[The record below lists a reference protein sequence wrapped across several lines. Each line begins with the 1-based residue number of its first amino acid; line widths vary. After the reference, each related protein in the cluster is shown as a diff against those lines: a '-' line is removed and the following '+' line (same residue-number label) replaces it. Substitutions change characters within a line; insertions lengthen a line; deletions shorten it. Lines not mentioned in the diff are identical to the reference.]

1 MKKSWPA
8 LLVLIAGCKM
18 SDSAVKLPTGTIQI
32 HPPILIQPSSGFLTA
47 MSSDGKSYAFA
58 RFTKDKKG
66 YAEVREWGSD
76 RVLWQSKDEAYPT
89 IFTSNGK
96 GVFVEMNRTV
106 KLIDIESGIA
116 RPSSATPLSLFSKS
130 NAKHTIL
137 AVDPTKEVS
146 NGQTTTHP
154 GVIMLCTGR
163 VVSVAGGTV
172 QFDSTGRAWRK
183 EKGRWKCVD
192 ELGNVSDAPKPS
204 GGLVPNQAVVRGSMS
219 LVVRQ
224 REERFRKAKA
234 YLATIWITD
243 LQAMPVEPGDDLAGQ
258 SKDLAG
264 GIASTGSQA
273 ALVLSCGD
281 FLSCGFVPGRN
292 EIYVVTGRGTY
303 IVPYTRPMTPAAKRS
318 Q

>member
-1 MKKSWPA
+1 M
-8 LLVLIAGCKM
+8 LIAGCRV

-32 HPPILIQPSSGFLTA
+32 HPPILIQPSSGFLSA
-47 MSSDGKSYAFA
+47 MSSDGKRYAFA

-66 YAEVREWGSD
+66 HAEVRVWGSD

-96 GVFVEMNRTV
+96 EVFVEMNRTV

-116 RPSSATPLSLFSKS
+116 KPSTATPLSLFSKS
-130 NAKHTIL
+130 NAKRTIL
-137 AVDPTKEVS
+137 AVDPTEEVS

-154 GVIMLCTGR
+154 GVILLCTGR
-163 VVSVAGGTV
+163 AVSVADGTI
-172 QFDSTGRAWRK
+172 QFDSAGKAWWK
-183 EKGRWKCVD
+183 DKGRWKSVD
-192 ELGNVSDAPKPS
+192 EEGNVLEAPKPT

-224 REERFRKAKA
+224 REEHFRMAKA

-243 LQAMPVEPGDDLAGQ
+243 LHAMPVKPGDDLAGQ
-258 SKDLAG
+258 SQELSG

-273 ALVLSCGD
+273 ALVLSCSD
-281 FLSCGFVPGRN
+281 YLSCGFVPGRS

-303 IVPYTRPMTPAAKRS
+303 IVPTPDR
-318 Q
+318 